1 MKVIRMWYGTVF
13 WHGGWGNL
21 EGVVFVNFAFG
32 FIRHYSTTLF
42 IYIYIYNGEF
52 IGYGYDYDYLDW
64 ILFWILLYMMY
75 MTIVYYNI

>member
-1 MKVIRMWYGTVF
+1 MRVIRMWYGTVF

-21 EGVVFVNFAFG
+21 EGVVFVNFVFR
-32 FIRHYSTTLF
+32 FIRHYSTTL
-42 IYIYIYNGEF
+42 YIYIS
-52 IGYGYDYDYLDW
+52 YGYDYDYLDW

>member
-42 IYIYIYNGEF
+42 IYIYIMVNLLAMAMTMTIW
-52 IGYGYDYDYLDW
+52 IGYCFGYYC
-64 ILFWILLYMMY
+64 I
-75 MTIVYYNI
+75 